1 MWILNFLPDW
11 FFYIVLLAGVGGLV
25 TSYLMKF
32 IPFVYMYRTP
42 IQIGSVVAIVL
53 GTFMIGAAWNDQ
65 EWRRRVAEMEQK
77 VAAAEIVSNEENVKI
92 VTKIINKTEVIK
104 TKGEDIV
111 KYIDREVVKYDDKFA
126 PGTQCELPKE
136 FIQALNKAAEAPS
149 K

>member
-11 FFYIVLLAGVGGLV
+11 FFYIILLAGVGGLV
-25 TSYLMKF
+25 ASYLMKF

-77 VAAAEIVSNEENVKI
+77 VAAAEVQSNEENVKI
-92 VTKIINKTEVIK
+92 ITKIVNKTEVIK
-104 TKGEDIV
+104 TKGEDVI
-111 KYIDREVVKYDDKFA
+111 KYIEKEVVKYNDR
-126 PGTQCELPKE
+126 CEIPNQLVE
-136 FIQALNKAAEAPS
+136 ALNKAAEQP

>member
-11 FFYIVLLAGVGGLV
+11 LFYIILLAGVGGLAA
-25 TSYLMKF
+25 SYLMKF
-32 IPFVYMYRTP
+32 IPFVYMYKTP

-77 VAAAEIVSNEENVKI
+77 VAAAEVQSNEENVKI
-92 VTKIINKTEVIK
+92 ITKIVNKTEVIK
-104 TKGEDIV
+104 TKGDDVI
-111 KYIDREVVKYDDKFA
+111 KYIEKEVIKYNDR
-126 PGTQCELPKE
+126 CEIPNQLVE
-136 FIQALNKAAEAPS
+136 ALNKAAEQP

>member
-11 FFYIVLLAGVGGLV
+11 FFYIILLAGVGGLV
-25 TSYLMKF
+25 ASYLMKF

-77 VAAAEIVSNEENVKI
+77 VAAAEVQSKEENVKI
-92 VTKIINKTEVIK
+92 VTKIVNKTEVIK
-104 TKGEDIV
+104 TKGDDVI
-111 KYIDREVVKYDDKFA
+111 KYIEKEVIKYNDR
-126 PGTQCELPKE
+126 CEIPNQLVE
-136 FIQALNKAAEAPS
+136 ALNKAAEQP

>member
-11 FFYIVLLAGVGGLV
+11 FFYIILIAGVGGLAA
-25 TSYLMKF
+25 SYLMKF

-77 VAAAEIVSNEENVKI
+77 VAAAEVQSNEENVKI
-92 VTKIINKTEVIK
+92 ITKIVNKTEVIK
-104 TKGEDIV
+104 TKGDDVI
-111 KYIDREVVKYDDKFA
+111 KYIEKEVVKYNDR
-126 PGTQCELPKE
+126 CEIPNQLVE
-136 FIQALNKAAEAPS
+136 ALNKAAEQP

>member
-11 FFYIVLLAGVGGLV
+11 LFYIILLAGVGGLV
-25 TSYLMKF
+25 ASYLMKF

-77 VAAAEIVSNEENVKI
+77 VAAAEVQSNEENVKI
-92 VTKIINKTEVIK
+92 ITKIVNKTEVIK
-104 TKGEDIV
+104 TKGEDVI
-111 KYIDREVVKYDDKFA
+111 KYIEKEVVKYNDR
-126 PGTQCELPKE
+126 CEIPNQLVE
-136 FIQALNKAAEAPS
+136 ALNKAAEQP

>member
-11 FFYIVLLAGVGGLV
+11 LFYIILLAGVGGLAA
-25 TSYLMKF
+25 SYLMKF
-32 IPFVYMYRTP
+32 IPFVYMYKTP

-77 VAAAEIVSNEENVKI
+77 VAAAEVQSNEENVKI
-92 VTKIINKTEVIK
+92 ITKIVNKTEVIK
-104 TKGEDIV
+104 TKGEDVI
-111 KYIDREVVKYDDKFA
+111 KYIEKEVVKYNDR
-126 PGTQCELPKE
+126 CEIPNQLVE
-136 FIQALNKAAEAPS
+136 ALNKAAEQP

>member
-11 FFYIVLLAGVGGLV
+11 FFYIILLAGVGGLV
-25 TSYLMKF
+25 ASYLMKF

-77 VAAAEIVSNEENVKI
+77 VAAAEVQSNEENVKI
-92 VTKIINKTEVIK
+92 ITKIINKTEIIK
-104 TKGEDIV
+104 TKGEDVI
-111 KYIDREVVKYDDKFA
+111 KYIEKEVVKYNDR
-126 PGTQCELPKE
+126 CEIPNQLVE
-136 FIQALNKAAEAPS
+136 ALNKAAEQP

>member
-11 FFYIVLLAGVGGLV
+11 LFYIILLAGVGGLAA
-25 TSYLMKF
+25 SYLMKF

-77 VAAAEIVSNEENVKI
+77 VAAAEVHSNEENVKI
-92 VTKIINKTEVIK
+92 ITKIVNKTEVIK
-104 TKGEDIV
+104 TKGEDVI
-111 KYIDREVVKYDDKFA
+111 KYIEKEVVKYNDR
-126 PGTQCELPKE
+126 CEIPNQLVE
-136 FIQALNKAAEAPS
+136 ALNKAAEQP